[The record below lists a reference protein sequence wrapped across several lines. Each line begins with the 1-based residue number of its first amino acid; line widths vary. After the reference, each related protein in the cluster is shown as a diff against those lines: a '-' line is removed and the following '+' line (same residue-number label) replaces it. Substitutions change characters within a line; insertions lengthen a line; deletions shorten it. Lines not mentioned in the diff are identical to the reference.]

1 MAGPEDAPAP
11 TPSVPTPAYWLEVS
25 VTTDGEAAEA
35 VAEALRPLAYNES
48 VALEQLAAP
57 GSPESGALEP
67 EVTVKIYLPG
77 DEDTPAV
84 RQRIEETLY
93 YMGRLYPIPAPVFRQ
108 LEEKDWANAWKEH
121 YAPFRIGQRL
131 WIQPSWITGSA
142 AQPGDLVLTLD
153 PGMAFGTGV
162 HPSTQLCLQAL
173 EERVQPGMTVLDVG
187 AGSGILS
194 IAAALLGAGD
204 GQGGGILAVDTDRLA
219 VAASRENAA
228 RNGLTLDVRQ
238 GSLADAPPGPWDIV
252 VVNILAP
259 VIVEMLQHGLLGYV
273 APDGWLLLSGIIDEQ
288 LPAVEAALSAAGGRL
303 HQQRQIRDWVGLV
316 AARV

>member
-1 MAGPEDAPAP
+1 M
-11 TPSVPTPAYWLEVS
+11 
-25 VTTDGEAAEA
+25 TTDGEGAEA

-57 GSPESGALEP
+57 GSPESDALEP

-77 DEDTPAV
+77 DEDTPV
-84 RQRIEETLY
+84 LRRRIEEVLY
-93 YMGRLYPIPAPVFRQ
+93 QMGRLYPIPGPVFRK
-108 LEEKDWANAWKEH
+108 LEEKDWAHAWKEH

-131 WIQPSWITGSA
+131 WIQPSWIEETHA
-142 AQPGDLVLTLD
+142 EPGDIVLTLD
-153 PGMAFGTGV
+153 PGMAFGTGL
-162 HPSTQLCLQAL
+162 HPSTQLCLLAL
-173 EERVQPGMTVLDVG
+173 EELVRPGMTALDVG

-219 VAASRENAA
+219 VAATRENAA

-238 GSLADAPPGPWDIV
+238 GSLDSVAEQPWDIIL
-252 VVNILAP
+252 VNILAP
-259 VIVEMLQHGLLGYV
+259 VIIDMLQNGLLGYL
-273 APDGWLLLSGIIDEQ
+273 APGGWLLLSGVIDEQ
-288 LPAVEAALSAAGGRL
+288 LPAVEAALVAAGGRI

-316 AARV
+316 AAHA